1 MSDNSPQ
8 SPSWYRIAA
17 TNYVTVQLCL
27 TLEDIGLFD
36 ELRKGPTTVTKLSD
50 ILRLRRELLDP
61 CLEFLSVATDFFKK
75 GQDEIAFARSDFPKA
90 WILAAYKPVF
100 DDLADLLRGKKA

>member
-50 ILRLRRELLDP
+50 ILRLRVVPNLQACGLN
-61 CLEFLSVATDFFKK
+61 T
-75 GQDEIAFARSDFPKA
+75 EILGLVQAETKEEAER
-90 WILAAYKPVF
+90 LAASRF
-100 DDLADLLRGKKA
+100 NLRGAGAWAVLRDGAP